1 MENSAAF
8 EDELNTIVTDV
19 AKRFGYTTELQNTLI
34 GVVSKLCKDMS
45 KEDKRL
51 YLEVIKKTPIKLVP
65 KNADE
70 ETKRELVRKIDEK
83 MLGDI
88 NHHIIKKSNK
98 KKLVKPTL
106 TGFKSELV
114 LDNNINPIDRKQY
127 IVLDS
132 IEDKDTTE
140 KDKKYIKLFKTKI
153 DVPGL
158 ISALNAAV
166 ASEVNG
172 YERKEL
178 NSVEVEIIE
187 RKGTSRIVK
196 KYTKFD
202 DNTYLEVVMDMS
214 NELLENSINANDVTD
229 GVALYLNI
237 PKEQVKEVY
246 KTAVKPSI
254 YQFLMSDI
262 IDGLMNTIADDIN
275 DWRIHDN
282 SEALDKINS
291 LFYKTQRYK
300 DRFELV
306 ESVKEREEIYEEFS
320 DETKSVFDKFK
331 DDFFPDYSEMTPMGM
346 IENTLK
352 QCYNTLNNKYK
363 IDLDVYGVWANNIT
377 KTGYVLSNQIK
388 ALNKVVYK

>member
-1 MENSAAF
+1 M
-8 EDELNTIVTDV
+8 
-19 AKRFGYTTELQNTLI
+19 
-34 GVVSKLCKDMS
+34 
-45 KEDKRL
+45 
-51 YLEVIKKTPIKLVP
+51 
-65 KNADE
+65 
-70 ETKRELVRKIDEK
+70 
-83 MLGDI
+83 
-88 NHHIIKKSNK
+88 
-98 KKLVKPTL
+98 
-106 TGFKSELV
+106 
-114 LDNNINPIDRKQY
+114 
-127 IVLDS
+127 
-132 IEDKDTTE
+132 
-140 KDKKYIKLFKTKI
+140 
-153 DVPGL
+153 PGL

-178 NSVEVEIIE
+178 NSVEVEITE

-202 DNTYLEVVMDMS
+202 DNSYLEVVMDMS

-229 GVALYLNI
+229 GVALYLDI

-246 KTAVKPSI
+246 KAAVKPSI

-291 LFYKTQRYK
+291 LFYKTQRYR